1 MPNPGATAVKGYD
14 ALDLGRGDDGI
25 WRIATRYSDGSYV
38 VWNAEGDNEELAY
51 IGPGEGLGAPVDVG
65 GGRAV
70 VVNPDMSLTAFP
82 IANPPPQFAGQAPQA
97 PAPAAPGAPPAPGTP
112 TGPIG
117 TRRPGEDFNYGPT
130 RPGAGVYPNMPGQT
144 VRPGA
149 TRQGQTTS
157 AGTWNPAMPSQGRGE
172 GWGSIGAGT
181 EGIPYGWGTPGF
193 NQNPIKINEADLP
206 YLFNDKPGMAPG
218 YIPGSGTYNQYRLD
232 AESQKPRFPGAPT
245 GLFGPIGPKG
255 EIYNT
260 RFGLGGTGDPT
271 TGGELQT
278 PQRYITGVAG
288 DSGTAMQGDAAWRAK
303 YGGGGMGGGGEGG
316 GWDQAWVGSA
326 AGRYAPGPGVSSPGG
341 SMNAS
346 GFGASGWEYVQPGVD
361 VRRPGGGMGGGGGEG
376 YNPGY
381 TPYSDGMGGGGM
393 GGGFFGST
401 VTSNWGQTAET
412 AGKDYIATL
421 FLRSDTPT
429 GIGTPAY
436 AAPQAF
442 WDGLAQEIAAGRIYV
457 KDPMAWQMLAEKGY
471 TPQKIGGAA
480 TGGQNVQPG
489 GSAGL
494 GDAAANAAA
503 AAAADR
509 AAYWAYQQA
518 LLRQGDQRIALEEA
532 RDAWNKTYQTASL
545 SGQLNGQDTMAMQEQ
560 KYQQG
565 VTDAGLTGTYQ
576 GQDTMAKINQQNAQ
590 AQALLALQAQMQGPR
605 NWAAY
610 QKTFGATPQGLKDV
624 MSAYMGRYQ
633 LPTGQGAQNTAQ
645 GGVQSVAGLGGDIL
659 SGTYGQDG
667 QSGMSTMNPRQA
679 SVSNWARMMPS
690 QREMILGNYEQQ
702 GWYAPDVEKLI
713 QGAAP
718 KYSGPQTGSY
728 NFFQG

>member
-1 MPNPGATAVKGYD
+1 MPTPGATAVKGYD

-25 WRIATRYSDGSYV
+25 WRIGTRYSDGSYV
-38 VWNAEGDNEELAY
+38 IWNAEGNNEELAY
-51 IGPGEGLGAPVDVG
+51 IGPGEGLEKPVDIG

-70 VVNPDMSLTAFP
+70 VVNPDTSLTAFP
-82 IANPPPQFAGQAPQA
+82 IANPPPQFRGTAPAGAPG
-97 PAPAAPGAPPAPGTP
+97 APAAPGSRVGMPGDD
-112 TGPIG
+112 TGS
-117 TRRPGEDFNYGPT
+117 RV
-130 RPGAGVYPNMPGQT
+130 GAGRYPATGAQRVPGRPTDIPYGST
-144 VRPGA
+144 VAP
-149 TRQGQTTS
+149 S
-157 AGTWNPAMPSQGRGE
+157 TWNPADKTQGRGE

-181 EGIPYGWGTPGF
+181 AGQQYGYGVPGF
-193 NQNPIKINEADLP
+193 GKAPIKINEYDLP

-218 YIPGSGTYNQYRLD
+218 YIPGSGTYNQYDL
-232 AESQKPRFPGAPT
+232 SKG

-255 EIYNT
+255 EVYNT

-271 TGGELQT
+271 TGGEIQT
-278 PQRYITGVAG
+278 PQRYITGNAA
-288 DSGTAMQGDAAWRAK
+288 DSGTALQGDAQWRREH
-303 YGGGGMGGGGEGG
+303 GMGG
-316 GWDQAWVGSA
+316 GWDQSWAGA
-326 AGRYAPGPGVSSPGG
+326 AGRYAPGPGVSAPAG
-341 SMNAS
+341 SMNAA
-346 GFGASGWEYVQPGVD
+346 GYGASGWEYVQPGVD
-361 VRRPGGGMGGGGGEG
+361 VRRPGGGMGGGGGGGGDG
-376 YNPGY
+376 YNPSY
-381 TPYSDGMGGGGM
+381 SPYGDGMGGGM

-401 VTSNWGQTAET
+401 VTSNWGQTPET

-457 KDPMAWQMLAEKGY
+457 KDPLAWQMLAEKGY

-480 TGGQNVQPG
+480 TGGQNVQPNGAG
-489 GSAGL
+489 GQGGL

-503 AAAADR
+503 AEAADK

-545 SGQLNGQDTMAMQEQ
+545 SGQLNGQDTMAMQQQ
-560 KYQQG
+560 KFAQGISEAG
-565 VTDAGLTGTYQ
+565 VTGMYN
-576 GQDTMAKINQQNAQ
+576 GQKTMQQIAQENQE

-610 QKTFGATPQGLKDV
+610 QRTFGATPQGLKDV
-624 MSAYMGRYQ
+624 MAAYMGRYQ

-645 GGVQSVAGLGGDIL
+645 GGQQSVAGLGGDIL

-667 QSGMSTMNPRQA
+667 QSGMATLNPRQA

-702 GWYAPDVEKLI
+702 GWYGPDVERLI